1 MTTRTGGRTAT
12 VDPAA
17 LVADLGF
24 LVRWDLPADDH
35 DALLVIALRDRPTLR
50 HYDPELI
57 AFWQMGDDGRGHQV
71 DLSLA
76 STMPMERPFTWG
88 EIRIIDRLHV
98 TNTWVSFGGAV
109 SAELVSPGT
118 AVVTFR
124 SAAPILRRGGHSQ
137 RYDALAGAVAS
148 FFGRLFVPIDFQ
160 PGAERHINS
169 IPPEV
174 RYAAFLQHDLP
185 RIASSELVREAYG
198 PDARLVRA
206 EAERLR
212 RRDPDAW
219 QAGGELLARLG
230 MAVDAGRLRELGQ
243 RVIRATE

>member
-1 MTTRTGGRTAT
+1 MTTRNGGPVT

-24 LVRWDLPADDH
+24 LLRWDLAGDEH
-35 DALLVIALRDRPTLR
+35 DALLVVALRDRPTLR

-57 AFWQMGDDGRGHQV
+57 TFWEVGEDGRGHPAE
-71 DLSLA
+71 LTLA
-76 STMPMERPFTWG
+76 SHLPTERPFTWG
-88 EIRIIDRLHV
+88 EIEITDRLHV
-98 TNTWVSFGGAV
+98 TNSWVSFGGTL
-109 SAELVSPGT
+109 SAELVGPAS

-124 SAAPILRRGGHSQ
+124 STAPILRRGGHSQ
-137 RYDALAGAVAS
+137 RYDAFAGAVSS
-148 FFGRLFVPIDFQ
+148 FFGRLLVPIDFT
-160 PGAERHINS
+160 PGAERQINAVA
-169 IPPEV
+169 PEV

-212 RRDPDAW
+212 RRNPAAW
-219 QAGGELLARLG
+219 KAGADLLVDLG
-230 MAVDAGRLRELGQ
+230 LAVDEERLRELGQ
-243 RVIRATE
+243 RVIRASE

>member
-1 MTTRTGGRTAT
+1 MTTRTGRAGT

-24 LVRWDLPADDH
+24 LVRWDLPSDEH

-57 AFWQMGDDGRGHQV
+57 AFWQMGEDGRGHQV
-71 DLSLA
+71 DLGLA
-76 STMPMERPFTWG
+76 SPIPMERSFTWG
-88 EIRIIDRLHV
+88 EIKIIDRLHV
-98 TNTWVSFGGAV
+98 TNTWVSFGGTV
-109 SAELVSPGT
+109 HAELVNPGT
-118 AVVTFR
+118 AIVTFR
-124 SAAPILRRGGHSQ
+124 STAPILRRGGHSQ
-137 RYDALAGAVAS
+137 RYDALAGAVSS

-212 RRDPDAW
+212 RRDPEAW
-219 QAGGELLARLG
+219 KAGGELLTRLG
-230 MAVDAGRLRELGQ
+230 LAVDAGQLRQLGQ
-243 RVIRATE
+243 RVIRETE